1 MTHRVANDQLSW
13 SVKLWRIYLLM
24 GFFLGVGSLIF
35 LLRIPSEAAGS
46 LILGLTPLRLFIAV
60 GVVVGLVLFGW
71 LLLRSWREPDWFE
84 IVVEKLE
91 NWLRKKSV
99 WGIGLAISLVGFFG
113 GSYTLLLTPE
123 IAEPFT
129 RAYFERLAPIVFW
142 FTALSLQ
149 TLVMLFILR
158 ARETPG
164 QLRVKTKLFLFF
176 VLIIGIF
183 FGLWSWLASTQFES
197 ESKVLGWNET
207 GVPILETQVLLAWV
221 IGMLLVAL
229 VALLPANENKQPGS
243 WFFRSGIDLILCLA
257 IWLGSVLLW
266 SSIPLVSNWF
276 LSEPTPPNYEF
287 YPNSDALTYDL
298 SAQQLLAGE
307 GFQFLGVPYARRP
320 MHTLYLMGLHAVAG
334 QDYELVVNLQVAML
348 SLLPV
353 MIYLLTKSIH
363 QRFSGIFA
371 ALLLLL
377 REANAIAM
385 AGVITTSHVKLLMVD
400 LPATLCVVSFVL
412 VMVTWLKGGGNKQV
426 WVMVAGGVLG
436 VCMLIRVEFGAM
448 VLASLLV
455 IAIYFWKRPLE
466 LFKNIVLFLIGFGLL
481 LSPWIW
487 RNYEKTG
494 KLFLDSPSFRIE
506 DVLTNIEQRSPGN
519 QPVPTKEQ
527 GEIDNVLPSGD
538 SEVVPDQPVSANRL
552 VDYLLSDSGEI
563 ARYVF
568 THSVHSQL
576 QVFLTLPTTFRPL
589 DSLVGFIGHRDPQ
602 KLWEECCSA
611 KQYPRRLPYWFQW
624 DGRFPRQA
632 LIPLILNV
640 FIVMVGIH
648 TAWKN
653 YRLVGALPLVYA
665 LTHILTLA
673 VVRKSGGRYIL
684 PADWIGLVYYSIGLA
699 ELTVRF
705 LSLFWKEKLIHN
717 PLLIIL
723 QTAQGSRSTSPVWR
737 QSALYIALM
746 GIFLVGCSLPIVEK
760 SIHPLYNEQGKSE
773 MLGSLLASDLLTESD
788 RQMIEQLIAENG
800 GVSDVGRALYPRYY
814 RAGEGEPGTGNPMS
828 PLPYSRL
835 GFYLVGPAN
844 KAFILPLDNK
854 PAFFPNGSDVVV
866 ISNLEGEIVVLGI
879 FEHPGEIGSV
889 IVDIPDVGPDSN

>member
-1 MTHRVANDQLSW
+1 MTHRVTNDQLSW
-13 SVKLWRIYLLM
+13 SIKLWRIYLLM
-24 GFFLGVGSLIF
+24 GFVLGVGSLIL
-35 LLRIPSEAAGS
+35 LLRIPSEVAGN
-46 LILGLTPLRLFIAV
+46 LLFGFTPARLFIAV
-60 GVVVGLVLFGW
+60 GVIVVLILFGW
-71 LLLRSWREPDWFE
+71 LLLRSWREPDW
-84 IVVEKLE
+84 VDTAVEKLE
-91 NWLRKKSV
+91 NWLGKKSI
-99 WGIGLAISLVGFFG
+99 WGIGLAISLLGFFG
-113 GSYTLLLTPE
+113 GSYALLLTPE
-123 IAEPFT
+123 ITEPFT
-129 RAYFERLAPIVFW
+129 KAYFERLAPIVLW

-149 TLVMLFILR
+149 TLVVLFILR

-164 QLRVKTKLFLFF
+164 RLQVKTKLLLIFA
-176 VLIIGIF
+176 LIIGIF
-183 FGLWSWLASTQFES
+183 FGLWSWLASTQFEI

-207 GVPILETQVLLAWV
+207 GVPILETQILLALV
-221 IGMLLVAL
+221 IGMILVGLAG
-229 VALLPANENKQPGS
+229 LLPANENKQSGN
-243 WFFRSGIDLILCLA
+243 WFFRSGIDIILCLA

-276 LSEPTPPNYEF
+276 LSEPAPPNYEF

-307 GFQFLGVPYARRP
+307 GFQFLGVPFARRP
-320 MHTLYLMGLHAVAG
+320 IHTLYLMGLRAVAG
-334 QDYELVVNLQVAML
+334 QDYELVVNLQVAVL

-363 QRFSGIFA
+363 QRFSGIIA

-385 AGVITTSHVKLLMVD
+385 AGVITTSHAKLLMVD
-400 LPATLCVVSFVL
+400 LPATLSVVSFVL
-412 VMVTWLKGGGNKQV
+412 VMVVWLKGGGNKQV
-426 WVMVAGGVLG
+426 WVTVAGAVLG

-448 VLASLLV
+448 IMSSLLV
-455 IAIYFWKRPLE
+455 MAIYFWKRPLE
-466 LFKNIVLFLIGFGLL
+466 LFKNIVLFLIGFSLL

-506 DVLTNIEQRSPGN
+506 DVLTNIEQGSPGT

-527 GEIDNVLPSGD
+527 GEIANAPPSGD
-538 SEVVPDQPVSANRL
+538 SQVVPNQPASTNRL
-552 VDYLLSDSGEI
+552 VDYLLGDSGEI

-589 DSLVGFIGHRDPQ
+589 DSLVGFMGHRDPQ

-640 FIVMVGIH
+640 FIVMVGIY

-653 YRLVGALPLVYA
+653 YRLVGLLPLVYA

-673 VVRKSGGRYIL
+673 TVRKSGGRYIL
-684 PADWIGLVYYSIGLA
+684 PADWIGLVYYSIGLT

-705 LSLFWKEKLIHN
+705 LSLFWKEKLIYN
-717 PLLIIL
+717 PLLIIHR
-723 QTAQGSRSTSPVWR
+723 TAQGSRSTNPVWR
-737 QSALYIALM
+737 QSAFYFALI
-746 GIFLVGCSLPIVEK
+746 GIFLVGCSLPIVER
-760 SIHPLYNEQGKSE
+760 SIRPQYNEQSKSE
-773 MLGSLLASDLLTESD
+773 MIGSLLASDLLTESD
-788 RQMIEQLIAENG
+788 RQILEQLVAENG
-800 GVSDVGRALYPRYY
+800 GVIDVGRALYPRFY

-828 PLPYSRL
+828 SLPYSRL

-854 PAFFPNGSDVVV
+854 PAFFPNGSNVVV
-866 ISNLEGEIVVLGI
+866 ISNLKGEIMVLGI
-879 FEHPGEIGSV
+879 FDQPGEIGSV
-889 IVDIPDVGPDSN
+889 IVDNPDFGPDSN